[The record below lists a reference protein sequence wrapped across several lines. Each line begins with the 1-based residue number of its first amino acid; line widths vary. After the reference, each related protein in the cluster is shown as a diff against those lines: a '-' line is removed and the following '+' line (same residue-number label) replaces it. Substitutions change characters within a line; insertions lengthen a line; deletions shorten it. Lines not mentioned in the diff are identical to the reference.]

1 MTQDK
6 LTLNTKRF
14 TLDVSGKRMIL
25 RTEDGSRR
33 TDSED
38 LARDLRVLLA
48 EMAKK
53 QVSDVL
59 EGQPIELGEMLSR
72 TEELLKKYA

>member
-1 MTQDK
+1 M
-6 LTLNTKRF
+6 TLNTKRF